1 MTKNLSLCPE
11 EYRVLSLY
19 IGNTISK
26 EEAYKFA
33 ENLVITE
40 EDEMIKTADMITW
53 SDIIEPTVYAD
64 KIDVTNGSAV
74 GSSNWRSF

>member
-1 MTKNLSLCPE
+1 M
-11 EYRVLSLY
+11 SLY

-53 SDIIEPTVYAD
+53 SHIEPTVYAD
-64 KIDVTNGSAV
+64 KVDVTNGQLPV
-74 GSSNWRSF
+74 RQIGEVLI

>member
-1 MTKNLSLCPE
+1 MEIQFQKKKHINL
-11 EYRVLSLY
+11 
-19 IGNTISK
+19 
-26 EEAYKFA
+26 A

-64 KIDVTNGSAV
+64 KIDVTNGQLPV
-74 GSSNWRSF
+74 RQIGEVF